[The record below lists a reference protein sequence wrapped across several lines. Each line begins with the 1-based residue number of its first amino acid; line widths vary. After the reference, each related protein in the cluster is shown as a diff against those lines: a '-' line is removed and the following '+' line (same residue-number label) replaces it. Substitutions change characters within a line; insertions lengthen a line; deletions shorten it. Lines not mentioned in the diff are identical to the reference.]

1 MCLKVSVFL
10 LLASLAFCHGNVP
23 TDAEVEEAFKD
34 LEKQLNDRAE
44 LKQMIKEIKDEVKK
58 GPDYASNALGMA
70 KSLARA
76 VPKLKSDNPLTIA
89 EGALMVISGIAENF
103 PGGMV
108 VATIASLVSS
118 VIGIFTPQKV
128 SQSYPAY
135 QCTNAYLGC
144 FRNVSEVF
152 QTSYQHLCNLRVATR
167 SASVKGNFDL
177 KFKNLL

>member
-1 MCLKVSVFL
+1 MSLKLSVFL
-10 LLASLAFCHGNVP
+10 LLGSIAFCHGNVP
-23 TDAEVEEAFKD
+23 TDAEVEDAFKE

-44 LKQMIKEIKDEVKK
+44 LKQMIKDIKDEVKK

-128 SQSYPAY
+128 SQIYLEY
-135 QCTNAYLGC
+135 QLPTVYTGS
-144 FRNVSEVF
+144 F
-152 QTSYQHLCNLRVATR
+152 
-167 SASVKGNFDL
+167 
-177 KFKNLL
+177 